1 MTLTLYDNVIIY
13 CNTSFNNLPGIISNI
28 VKENG
33 HLDILCNNAGIGHSD
48 DVAKVV
54 CINLVGAINISFNL
68 CYITM
73 SGLS

>member
-1 MTLTLYDNVIIY
+1 MT
-13 CNTSFNNLPGIISNI
+13 FNFVGIISNI

-54 CINLVGAINISFNL
+54 CINLVGALII
-68 CYITM
+68 
-73 SGLS
+73 